1 MNQIKQRLTAWR
13 PIGKPRKRTVIA
25 GLLAICILLC
35 GFTWDWVIDFTM
47 RVIFPFEDAVDTEMI
62 SKFPDLV
69 DVGDLQLY
77 LTEPIIA
84 EQVVQG
90 VQTNLSADV
99 YDNIVLPDITEES
112 LGKKIIR
119 IIFDRLFS

>member
-1 MNQIKQRLTAWR
+1 MHLIKQRLTAFL
-13 PIGKPRKRTVIA
+13 PMGKPRKSTIIA
-25 GLLAICILLC
+25 SMLAMCILLC
-35 GFTWDWVIDFTM
+35 GFTWDWVIEFTM
-47 RVIFPFEDAVDTEMI
+47 RVIFPFEDAVDVEMI
-62 SKFPDLV
+62 LQFPELV
-69 DVGDLQLY
+69 DVGDLQRY

-90 VQTNLSADV
+90 VQSNLSADV
-99 YDNIVLPDITEES
+99 YDNITLPDITEEP